1 MIIPSREI
9 IINRMNELKDPFCF
23 HSSNLSESAS
33 RPAKRSKISSSN
45 DDDVDDEQNSS
56 QIELNE

>member
-1 MIIPSREI
+1 
-9 IINRMNELKDPFCF
+9 MNELKDLFCF